1 MKVPGQNPQVLSRV
15 EKEARVTERQPSR
28 MGWED
33 HHFDVGEEEKKKL
46 SVPVRSCE
54 TLNNHPV
61 NLCLGFVM
69 YKIKGI
75 DF

>member
-1 MKVPGQNPQVLSRV
+1 MKVPGQNLQVLSRV

-28 MGWED
+28 WED
-33 HHFDVGEEEKKKL
+33 HHFDVGEEEKKKT
-46 SVPVRSCE
+46 VPVRSCE